1 MPRKVRPIRICGDV
15 AYVPLTK
22 GYESIIDAAD
32 VYLVD
37 CYNWFAIPVGSTV
50 YAARSDYS
58 GKKMRMVYV
67 HRTIMGEPDG
77 LQVDHRDG
85 GGLNNRRGNLRLAT
99 SSQNM
104 QNRRMARNNKSG
116 FKGAS
121 LHKGSGKWKAQIR
134 INRELI
140 YLGLFTS
147 PEEAHAAYCRAS
159 KKYHGE
165 FGRTE

>member
-15 AYVPLTK
+15 AFVPLTK
-22 GYESIIDAAD
+22 GYESIIDSAD
-32 VYLVD
+32 VSLVD
-37 CYNWFAIPVGSTV
+37 CYNWFALPINSTV

-85 GGLNNRRGNLRLAT
+85 GGLNNRRGNLRVAT

-104 QNRRMARNNKSG
+104 RNRRISSSNTSG
-116 FKGAS
+116 FKGVYLS
-121 LHKGSGKWKAQIR
+121 KTIGKWCAQIT
-134 INRELI
+134 ISHKQKH
-140 YLGLFTS
+140 LGTFTS

-159 KKYHGE
+159 EQYHGE